1 MKVETNLVH
10 YNTDDLILTC
20 QNLNQ
25 LHTHLNN
32 QFKKLHDDD
41 KAFLFTLFNDT
52 YAGEVIKK
60 INQKKKTKKKT
71 QKSENVDI
79 TNPNL

>member
-32 QFKKLHDDD
+32 QIKRLHDDD
-41 KAFLFTLFNDT
+41 KAFLFTVFDGT
-52 YAGEVIKK
+52 HAGEVIQK
-60 INQKKKTKKKT
+60 INQKKPRKKVK
-71 QKSENVDI
+71 V
-79 TNPNL
+79 